1 MKAND
6 QTIIRN
12 KDINSD
18 KDKIIEP
25 TEKEV

>member
-12 KDINSD
+12 KDTNSD